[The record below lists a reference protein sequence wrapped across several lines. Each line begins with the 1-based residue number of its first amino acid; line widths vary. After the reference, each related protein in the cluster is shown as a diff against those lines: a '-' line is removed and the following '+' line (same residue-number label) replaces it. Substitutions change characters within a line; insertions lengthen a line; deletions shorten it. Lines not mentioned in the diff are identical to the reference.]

1 MTNYMT
7 NLFLSFLIAVSSA
20 VGLVSLS
27 HTLEMDIY
35 TNRIFPLI
43 PLLYAISYQI
53 LERFRTGKAKP
64 LPTEKIKEDITTGTA
79 ALFQHITIG
88 RVFTAVA
95 ISFSIK
101 LVFEIYF
108 SFLFLYFSSMSF
120 IDAYGDFSIRMV
132 GIFSRGEHPWLAG
145 KEGLYLLTMLAIITS
160 LGTGFW
166 IGWTSKAGPSA
177 MLEGVLAGTAVT
189 LFNALTNMLLLYQKI
204 EEATNQIAASMG
216 YGMRIGFIAV
226 LALQV
231 LLYGFWSGIAQK
243 AKQERAARRTVK
255 KLLKKK
261 NGIRR

>member
-1 MTNYMT
+1 MT
-7 NLFLSFLIAVSSA
+7 NLFLSFLIAVGSA
-20 VGLVSLS
+20 VGLVNLS

-43 PLLYAISYQI
+43 PLLYAISYQV
-53 LERFRTGKAKP
+53 LERLRTGKAKP

-88 RVFTAVA
+88 RIFTAVA
-95 ISFSIK
+95 ISFFIK
-101 LVFEIYF
+101 LIFEVYF
-108 SFLFLYFSSMSF
+108 LAIFLYFSNASF
-120 IDAYGDFSIRMV
+120 TDIYGELSAGVVSRFL
-132 GIFSRGEHPWLAG
+132 RGEHPYLAG
-145 KEGLYLLTMLAIITS
+145 REGLYLLMILTIVTS

-166 IGWTSKAGPSA
+166 IGWTSKAGPRV

-189 LFNALTNMLLLYQKI
+189 LFNALTNMLILYQKI
-204 EEATNQIAASMG
+204 EEATNQMAASMG

-226 LALQV
+226 LSLQV

-243 AKQERAARRTVK
+243 AKQERAARRAMK

-261 NGIRR
+261 NGVRR